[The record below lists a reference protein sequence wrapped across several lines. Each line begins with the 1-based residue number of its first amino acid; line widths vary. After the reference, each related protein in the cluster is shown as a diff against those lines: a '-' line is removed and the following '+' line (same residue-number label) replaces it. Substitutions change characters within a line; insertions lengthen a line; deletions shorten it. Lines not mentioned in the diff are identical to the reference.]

1 MNTLQEARVALDID
15 AIFAEAKKP
24 RHRKF
29 HFPRLFRKPVVIVRW
44 WK

>member
-15 AIFAEAKKP
+15 GIFAEVKKP
-24 RHRKF
+24 RHRKIRF
-29 HFPRLFRKPVVIVRW
+29 HRVSRKPVAVEW